1 VKIKTVRIGDLV
13 SLVPRLG
20 ILALQI
26 VHYAIPPTLHIDTH
40 QIPANRVRLGET

>member
-1 VKIKTVRIGDLV
+1 MEIETVRIGDFV

-26 VHYAIPPTLHIDTH
+26 VHYAIPSTFHIDT
-40 QIPANRVRLGET
+40 R